1 MLWVDVAILA
11 LIGVSTVIGL
21 MRGLVKEVLSL
32 VAWVAAFWVA
42 IGFAGALS
50 PHLGFVS
57 ESEVMR
63 AIAAFAILFLA
74 SLLVAAL
81 LNHLIAMLVKGTG
94 LHGTDRVLGMVF
106 GFLRGIV
113 VVAALMVI
121 GLVADQQQ
129 ADWWQ
134 GSFMVDALE
143 PVAVWMHG
151 FLPTDIGA

>member
-11 LIGVSTVIGL
+11 LIAVSTVIGL

-32 VAWVAAFWVA
+32 VAWVVAFWVA
-42 IGFAGALS
+42 IGFAAELS
-50 PHLGFVS
+50 PHLGFIS

-63 AIAAFAILFLA
+63 AIAAFVILF
-74 SLLVAAL
+74 VAAL
-81 LNHLIAMLVKGTG
+81 VVAALVNYLIAMLVKGTG

-106 GFLRGIV
+106 GFLRGVV
-113 VVAALMVI
+113 VVAALLVV
-121 GLVADQQQ
+121 GLVAEQQGE
-129 ADWWQ
+129 DWWQ

>member
-32 VAWVAAFWVA
+32 VAWVAAFWLA
-42 IGFAGALS
+42 IGFAAELS
-50 PHLGFVS
+50 PHLGFIS
-57 ESEVMR
+57 DTEVVR
-63 AIAAFAILFLA
+63 AIAAFVILFVAALI
-74 SLLVAAL
+74 VAAL

-113 VVAALMVI
+113 VVAALLVI
-121 GLVADQQQ
+121 GLVAEQQGK
-129 ADWWQ
+129 DWWR
-134 GSFMVDALE
+134 GSFIIDALE

>member
-1 MLWVDVAILA
+1 MHWVDVAILA

-42 IGFAGALS
+42 IGFAADLA
-50 PHLGFVS
+50 PHLDFVS
-57 ESEVMR
+57 DSEVVR
-63 AIAAFAILFLA
+63 AIGAFVILF
-74 SLLVAAL
+74 VAAL
-81 LNHLIAMLVKGTG
+81 VVAALVNHLIAMLVKGSVLQG
-94 LHGTDRVLGMVF
+94 IDRVLGMVF

-113 VVAALMVI
+113 VVAALLVI
-121 GLVADQQQ
+121 GIVAEQQREQ
-129 ADWWQ
+129 WWRD
-134 GSFMVDALE
+134 SFMIDALA